1 MRRYSDVVQGVLLDR
16 VRLRNYKSVPACD
29 VRLGSLT
36 FLVGPNGSGKS
47 NFLDALR
54 LTSDA
59 LTDTLEMAFRTRG
72 GVAEVRRRSKGHP
85 THFEVSLGLTLSG
98 GARGFFHYKIAARR
112 PTSRTEGEG
121 WYEVSEER
129 CTVDPGPLFGERHW
143 YRAEPAKRTVTG
155 SVANLPSPMPDR
167 LYLQTASGFEQFRP
181 LFDALSRMVFYNP
194 NPDVIRLPQ
203 APDPGRL
210 LARDGW
216 NIASVTGELAKR
228 SPDAKRRVEEY
239 LAAAVP
245 GITEFNRLSAGQM
258 VTLDFRQRVAGDART
273 WTFPAAGM
281 SDGTLRAL
289 AVLLALFQSDG
300 TGRQAALVG
309 IEEPETAI
317 HPAVLGVL
325 LDAMREAS
333 TSAQVVVT
341 SHSADLLDLLDG
353 RNGLGAS
360 ELRAVEMD
368 QGNTIV
374 GEVDEVGRQMIRDQ
388 LFTPGDLLR
397 NRQLLPDE
405 RAREIAT
412 TMQLDLL
419 SPEPL
424 SATR

>member
-1 MRRYSDVVQGVLLDR
+1 M
-16 VRLRNYKSVPACD
+16 RLRNYKSIPACD
-29 VRLGSLT
+29 VRLGPLN

-59 LTDTLEMAFRTRG
+59 LTDTLEMAFRARG

-85 THFEVSLGLTLSG
+85 THFEVSLDFTLPD
-98 GARGFFHYKIAARR
+98 GARGFYHYKIAARR
-112 PTSRTEGEG
+112 PASRTEGEG

-143 YRAEPAKRTVTG
+143 YLAEPAKRKVTA
-155 SVANLPSPMPDR
+155 SFPNAPSPMPDR
-167 LYLQTASGFEQFRP
+167 LYLQTASGFEQFRQVY
-181 LFDALSRMVFYNP
+181 DALSRMVFYNP

-216 NIASVTGELAKR
+216 NIASVTGELAKS
-228 SPDAKRRVEEY
+228 SPESKRRVEEY

-245 GITEFNRLSAGQM
+245 GITEFNRLSVGQM
-258 VTLDFRQRVAGDART
+258 VTLEFRQRVAGDART
-273 WTFPAAGM
+273 WTFPAASM

-289 AVLLALFQSDG
+289 AVLLALFQSSGMTDRP
-300 TGRQAALVG
+300 TLVG

-325 LDAMREAS
+325 LDALCEAS
-333 TSAQVVVT
+333 TSAQVIVT
-341 SHSADLLDLLDG
+341 SHSADLLDLLDS
-353 RNGLGAS
+353 RSDLGAD

-374 GEVDEVGRQMIRDQ
+374 GDVDEVGRQMIRDR
-388 LFTPGDLLR
+388 LFAPGELLR

-405 RAREIAT
+405 RARETAT
-412 TMQLDLL
+412 NMQLDLL
-419 SPEPL
+419 STEPL
-424 SATR
+424 PVGT